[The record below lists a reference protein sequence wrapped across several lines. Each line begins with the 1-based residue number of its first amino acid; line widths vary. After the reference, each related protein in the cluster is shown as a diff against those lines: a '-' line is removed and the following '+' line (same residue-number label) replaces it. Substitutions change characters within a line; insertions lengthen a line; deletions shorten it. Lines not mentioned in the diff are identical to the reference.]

1 MDTMI
6 FIPVN
11 STALDEFPH
20 DTRSRMRNAIQEL
33 TMTSRII
40 NGLPVGGEL
49 AILLSNRDVFPLD
62 RKLETLE
69 MMRDSLGWPS
79 TDELYIVN
87 SCSTLTPSNPDMYI
101 FSLMNDSSECVDG
114 VAYLIR
120 SGNPDSV
127 FSFVDTLFKI
137 ILPDPVSLVPEG
149 TDPPPT
155 PGMVDV
161 PGDTVAIT
169 GLDTNRVALL
179 TSLGDK
185 FITTRTQL
193 NGTEGN
199 VVFFSMRD
207 TLEIKSFMT
216 FELQSSGLFE
226 SSEDELIIT
235 FPNGGEEF
243 QIGETVTVTWRS
255 LGENIGSSN
264 VKLFSSTGSNPDVSE
279 NEIWTS
285 ITEESIENTDSYV
298 WNLESA
304 DVSDSLWLRICNE
317 SETVCDRSGYFIG
330 VTNGGNQNPGGGLA
344 GQMTNSHSIPIYGS
358 RKNDKNK

>member
-1 MDTMI
+1 
-6 FIPVN
+6 
-11 STALDEFPH
+11 
-20 DTRSRMRNAIQEL
+20 MRNTIQEL

-49 AILLSNRDVFPLD
+49 AILLSNLDVFPLD
-62 RKLETLE
+62 RTSETLE
-69 MMRDSLGWPS
+69 MVRDSLGWPP

-87 SCSTLTPSNPDMYI
+87 SCSTLTPSNPNMYI
-101 FSLMNDSSECVDG
+101 FSLMNDSTECVEG

-127 FSFVDTLFKI
+127 ISFVDTLFKVV
-137 ILPDPVSLVPEG
+137 LPNPVSLVQEG

-155 PGMVDV
+155 PGMVET
-161 PGDTVAIT
+161 PGDTVVIT

-179 TSLGDK
+179 TSLGSK

-199 VVFFSMRD
+199 VVFFSTQD
-207 TLEIKSFMT
+207 TLEVKSFMT
-216 FELQSSGLFE
+216 FVLQSSGLFE
-226 SSEDELIIT
+226 SSEDELVIT
-235 FPNGGEEF
+235 FPNGGEVL
-243 QIGETVTVTWRS
+243 QIGETVTITWRS

-264 VKLFSSTGSNPDVSE
+264 VNLFSLTGGNPDVAD
-279 NEIWTS
+279 NTVWTA
-285 ITEESIENTDSYV
+285 ITVESVENTGTFDWAV
-298 WNLESA
+298 ESA

-330 VTNGGNQNPGGGLA
+330 VTDGSGQAPGGGLV
-344 GQMTNSHSIPIYGS
+344 GQMTNIYSIPVNN
-358 RKNDKNK
+358 KENDKIK